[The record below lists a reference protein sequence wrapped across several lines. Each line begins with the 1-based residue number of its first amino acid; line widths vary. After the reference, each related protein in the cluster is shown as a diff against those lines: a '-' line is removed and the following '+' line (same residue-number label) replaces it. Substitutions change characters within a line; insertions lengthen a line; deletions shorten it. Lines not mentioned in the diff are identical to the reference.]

1 MKPGFDRRAG
11 MAVAVLF
18 VAHSFVPSAHADQVI
33 TDDLIVDGSLCAGVS
48 CANGEVFNT
57 GVFRVKNNVVRLDLI
72 DTGPAGGSIRDWR
85 IEANAHIGPAGY
97 LAFSDMGNSSSGAEG
112 GTPIMVLTAG
122 APASSIFVDSF
133 GRVGLGTTTP
143 TQHLSIVDGGTAG
156 IELFRDGSGGLTPE
170 RYRIAVNSTG
180 MFFQDMDAGTP
191 LTIENGAQ
199 DSQVVLRETGRTG
212 MGTGSPSATLEV
224 RSTAAS
230 IGAGNA
236 VLKLVNPA
244 GPTALQM
251 QPFGTGF
258 FWNFAAS
265 DNDTFNVNRSGNSA
279 VEMSLNGAGN
289 LTISGTLT
297 TGGPTC
303 ATGCDAVFDAGYA
316 LPSIEDHA
324 EAMWEKKHLPN
335 VGPTIPHR
343 PVNLSEQ
350 YGRLLNELETAH
362 IYVEQLHLRNI
373 ELESEIRR
381 EREENAA
388 RFARLETA
396 LGFVRD

>member
-11 MAVAVLF
+11 MAVAVFF
-18 VAHSFVPSAHADQVI
+18 VAHSVVSSAHADQVI
-33 TDDLIVDGSLCAGVS
+33 TDDLIVDASLCAGVG

-57 GVFRVKNNVVRLDLI
+57 GVFRIKNNVVRLDLI

-85 IEANAHIGPAGY
+85 IEVNSHIGPAGY
-97 LAFSDMGNSSSGAEG
+97 LAFSDMGNSSTGAEG
-112 GTPIMVLTAG
+112 GTPIMILTAG
-122 APASSIFVDSF
+122 APASSIFVASN
-133 GRVGLGTTTP
+133 GRVGLGTATP
-143 TQHLSIVDGGTAG
+143 ADQLHIADNNFPG
-156 IELFRDGSGGLTPE
+156 IRFEIDGSGGATP
-170 RYRIAVNSTG
+170 RTWRLGGTSVQFLLQDQGANVPFAVNAGAPSSSLLING
-180 MFFQDMDAGTP
+180 DGRVRIGSQAIDAP
-191 LTIENGAQ
+191 LTVSN
-199 DSQVVLRETGRTG
+199 TPTN
-212 MGTGSPSATLEV
+212 
-224 RSTAAS
+224 

-244 GPTALQM
+244 GPTAMQL

-324 EAMWEKKHLPN
+324 EAMWAKKHLPN
-335 VGPTIPHR
+335 IGPTLPHQ

-350 YGRLLNELETAH
+350 YGRVLNELETAH
-362 IYVEQLHLRNI
+362 IYIEQLHRRIEGQDAGIAQLRA
-373 ELESEIRR
+373 ELDLLKKSTGDL
-381 EREENAA
+381 AA
-388 RFARLETA
+388 N
-396 LGFVRD
+396 